1 MDAAIKLVE
10 KFKDGRPAGMA
21 AADAGQRFLE
31 FTFPKDL
38 NALLPLG
45 NLQGAI
51 EIQLADILP
60 VPQMSGSLLGI
71 LNWRGKATWV
81 ADLSYLAG
89 GSYYSQCYPQATK
102 AMVLMAQLEGITI
115 GLVIDRTISVV
126 AYAPETA
133 LATDDY
139 LCAPSVRSLVG
150 GYFLDDQHRPW
161 LMLDIPKVF
170 QAIGL

>member
-1 MDAAIKLVE
+1 MSASIQLVE
-10 KFKDGRPAGMA
+10 KIRDGRPSGMA
-21 AADAGQRFLE
+21 TADVGRRFLE

-51 EIQLADILP
+51 EVQLADILP
-60 VPQMSGSLLGI
+60 VPEMSAGLLGI
-71 LNWRGKATWV
+71 LNWRGQAIWI

-89 GSYYSQCYPQATK
+89 GAYYPQVTK
-102 AMVLMAQLEGITI
+102 AMVLMVQLESNTI

-126 AYAPETA
+126 ARDPAAA
-133 LATDDY
+133 LDTDEN
-139 LCAPSVRSLVG
+139 LCAPSLRSLIG
-150 GYFLDDQHRPW
+150 GYFLDDQHQPW
-161 LMLDIPKVF
+161 LMLDVPKVF